1 MEYLHKTGVLGEN
14 VVAAHCVAVADR
26 EIPLMA
32 SSGMKVVHC
41 PRANFCCQGFPK
53 TPQFLDR
60 GVTVGLGSDGA
71 ARDDVSIFEEMK
83 TIRTGLSA
91 AWGLPVFDST
101 ALPNKDILRM
111 ATMGGAAAMQME
123 AVEGAVRPGAKADLI
138 LIRTHAPHLEPTSN
152 LAYPVAETAYGSDVS
167 DSIINGKLV
176 MKERQVLTLDEEA
189 ILADAGHR
197 MKQVYER
204 AGI

>member
-1 MEYLHKTGVLGEN
+1 M
-14 VVAAHCVAVADR
+14 
-26 EIPLMA
+26 
-32 SSGMKVVHC
+32 
-41 PRANFCCQGFPK
+41 
-53 TPQFLDR
+53 
-60 GVTVGLGSDGA
+60 GLGSDGA

-138 LIRTHAPHLEPTSN
+138 LIRTMPPPRTHQQSWPT
-152 LAYPVAETAYGSDVS
+152 PWPETAYGSDVS

-176 MKERQVLTLDEEA
+176 MKERQVLTWMRSHT
-189 ILADAGHR
+189 G
-197 MKQVYER
+197 
-204 AGI
+204 GCWT